1 MLHRRPPGAGR
12 GHGLQHAEEG
22 EGEGSSDGDP
32 GMGPAV
38 AARPGL
44 WLPGEATLMGEGEGG
59 GQKGT
64 RREERA
70 LPSSCCPPG
79 GCGKRR
85 AETGGSRGAEV
96 SCVWDETHECQKCSE
111 KHLVLFFFS
120 ISPIINSLGA
130 AEGAAAQPGG
140 PPHQEALRVLSAMTS
155 SRQPGTALGCLV
167 SLGPTAQPLRTA
179 LYLRS
184 SSSETGGRGG
194 ALASNP
200 PGCTGSFPPG

>member
-22 EGEGSSDGDP
+22 AGEGSSDGDP

-38 AARPGL
+38 AARPGM
-44 WLPGEATLMGEGEGG
+44 WLPGEAKLMGEGESGG
-59 GQKGT
+59 RRGT
-64 RREERA
+64 WREERA

-111 KHLVLFFFS
+111 KHLVLFFFFNLPHYQQLGCCGGGC
-120 ISPIINSLGA
+120 SPAWRSPLPRGPTGSVCDDLLQA
-130 AEGAAAQPGG
+130 ARHGPGLPGIPGTHSSAAQNGSS
-140 PPHQEALRVLSAMTS
+140 PPRLL
-155 SRQPGTALGCLV
+155 L
-167 SLGPTAQPLRTA
+167 
-179 LYLRS
+179 
-184 SSSETGGRGG
+184 
-194 ALASNP
+194 
-200 PGCTGSFPPG
+200 